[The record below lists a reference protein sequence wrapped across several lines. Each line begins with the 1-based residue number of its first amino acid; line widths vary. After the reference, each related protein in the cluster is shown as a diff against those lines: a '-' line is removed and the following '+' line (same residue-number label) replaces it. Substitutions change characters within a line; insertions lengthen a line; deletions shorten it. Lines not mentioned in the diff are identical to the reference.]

1 MKSYRTIATKLLFR
15 VCMLVAAPSIFA
27 ADAAPVAPRDSF
39 AGDVA
44 AQPAFLPVPAPT
56 TPQPFPP
63 APTSTTTQQASA
75 PAVRSSPELIQ
86 AEGDQRFSLNFRNVP
101 IEEVFELL
109 SRKDKVNIIVSKG
122 VSGSVS
128 VNLYKVTL
136 KEAIQSVANAGGYW
150 VDMRNGD
157 YVILTR
163 DASFELPRTSK
174 QIKTFKVQYSDTKQI
189 ADLLT
194 TYVSRY
200 GKITPLIGRKLLV
213 VEDLPEFVERI
224 ERLLEQLD
232 VQPRQIMIEARIL
245 EVTLDETEQFG
256 IDWKRLFTSGN
267 GSGSIGTSGL
277 ANRGTRGTP
286 DIPAVP
292 ATLTTPATP
301 AVLGTPAVAAQGFFF
316 SFLNNRVDL
325 YFSALAT
332 AGRVRTLST
341 PKLLALENQEAKVII
356 GDSTGYK
363 VTTTINLVTT
373 ETIQFLESGVILK
386 VIPSVDQR
394 GRVLLKI
401 QPEVSTASLLAGIPS
416 KKSIQ
421 VTTELICDDGQSI
434 FIGGLIKAKGSTE
447 RDGVPVLKDLPVLGK
462 LFSST
467 LDSVGM
473 AETVVIITPHIISQ
487 PSDLARE
494 SEEALRRTERAGG
507 NVLDLQMDLEHG
519 HPAR

>member
-1 MKSYRTIATKLLFR
+1 MKSHYGIATKLLFR
-15 VCMLVAAPSIFA
+15 VGMLVAASSIFA
-27 ADAAPVAPRDSF
+27 ADPAPVATRDSF
-39 AGDVA
+39 NGAVA

-56 TPQPFPP
+56 TQQAFPP
-63 APTSTTTQQASA
+63 APMSTMQQAFV

-86 AEGDQRFSLNFRNVP
+86 AEGDQRFSLNLRNAP

-109 SRKDKVNIIVSKG
+109 SQKDKVNIIVSKG

-163 DASFELPRTSK
+163 DTSFELPRASK

-200 GKITPLIGRKLLV
+200 GKITPLIGRKLVV

-232 VQPRQIMIEARIL
+232 VQPKQIMIEARIL
-245 EVTLDETEQFG
+245 EITLDETEQFG
-256 IDWKRLFTSGN
+256 IDWKQLFSSGN
-267 GSGSIGTSGL
+267 GSGSIGISGL
-277 ANRGTRGTP
+277 AKGN
-286 DIPAVP
+286 
-292 ATLTTPATP
+292 ATAP
-301 AVLGTPAVAAQGFFF
+301 GQGVFF
-316 SFLNNRVDL
+316 SFLDGKLSL
-325 YFSALAT
+325 YFNALAT

-386 VIPSVDQR
+386 VVPSVDQR

-434 FIGGLIKAKGSTE
+434 FIGGLIKARGSAE
-447 RDGVPVLKDLPVLGK
+447 RDGMPVLKDMPVLGR

-467 LDSVGM
+467 SDSVSR
-473 AETVVIITPHIISQ
+473 AETVVIITPHIVSQ

-494 SEEALRRTERAGG
+494 SEEALRRTENTAGLI
-507 NVLDLQMDLEHG
+507 LDQQMDLEHG
-519 HPAR
+519 RPAR